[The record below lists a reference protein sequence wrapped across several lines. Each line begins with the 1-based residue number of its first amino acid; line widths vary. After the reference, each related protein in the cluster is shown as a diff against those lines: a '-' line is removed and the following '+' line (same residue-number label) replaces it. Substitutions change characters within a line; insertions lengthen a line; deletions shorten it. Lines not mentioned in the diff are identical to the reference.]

1 MRRRLLTLILVA
13 LGGCAP
19 QYLPWQGGRVI
30 PGSEQG
36 GAVKRVAGIDFWE
49 SGAPNRPYVIV
60 GLIQDTRPG
69 GPLFMMHRAP
79 QLAALAREKG
89 ADAVILKSSSSE
101 LAGAFGT
108 ATVIPGSASAV
119 AGGRSSLPKIGRV
132 SGGQVRPMKTPTSLV
147 RDPEDF

>member
-1 MRRRLLTLILVA
+1 
-13 LGGCAP
+13 
-19 QYLPWQGGRVI
+19 VI
-30 PGSEQG
+30 PGSVQG

-49 SGAPNRPYVIV
+49 SDAPNRPYVIV

-89 ADAVILKSSSSE
+89 ADAVILKSSTSE

-108 ATVIPGSASAV
+108 ATVLPGSATAL
-119 AGGRSSLPKIGRV
+119 AGGGAVYRRSVEYLAVKY
-132 SGGQVRPMKTPTSLV
+132 VR
-147 RDPEDF
+147 